1 LKSDIRSKKKFCTN
15 KKIVEECFRLV
26 KCKDIE
32 SLKDLL
38 WSDAIVYEPF
48 SKLEEGLRGWSQIEP
63 FLKIAIM
70 ANKSLLHRILVKEI
84 KNKKNINKDLQVYE
98 ENNTSNNDIVEALL
112 TFQNGQTLKAK
123 FKFELSNE
131 LQNINSSENK
141 VPTYSIYLMQLYS

>member
-1 LKSDIRSKKKFCTN
+1 
-15 KKIVEECFRLV
+15 
-26 KCKDIE
+26 
-32 SLKDLL
+32 
-38 WSDAIVYEPF
+38 
-48 SKLEEGLRGWSQIEP
+48 LEEGLRGWSQIEP
-63 FLKIAIM
+63 FLKITIM
-70 ANKSLLHRILVKEI
+70 ANESLLHRILIKEI
-84 KNKKNINKDLQVYE
+84 KNKKNINKDLQIYE

>member
-32 SLKDLL
+32 SLKDLF

-48 SKLEEGLRGWSQIEP
+48 SKLEEGLRGGSRIEP
-63 FLKIAIM
+63 FFLKIAIM
-70 ANKSLLHRILVKEI
+70 ANESLLHRILIKEI

-112 TFQNGQTLKAK
+112 TFQKGQTLKAK

-131 LQNINSSENK
+131 FQNINSSENK
-141 VPTYSIYLMQLYS
+141 IKSLHIQFI

>member
-1 LKSDIRSKKKFCTN
+1 LKNDIRSKKKFCTN
-15 KKIVEECFRLV
+15 KKIVEECFRLI
-26 KCKDIE
+26 KRKEIE
-32 SLKDLL
+32 GLKDLF
-38 WSDAIVYEPF
+38 WPDAIVYEPF
-48 SKLEEGLRGWSQIEP
+48 SKLEQGLRGWSQIEP

-70 ANKSLLHRILVKEI
+70 ANESLLHRILIKEI

-112 TFQNGQTLKAK
+112 TFQKGQTLKAK

-141 VPTYSIYLMQLYS
+141 IRSLHIQFI

>member
-1 LKSDIRSKKKFCTN
+1 
-15 KKIVEECFRLV
+15 
-26 KCKDIE
+26 
-32 SLKDLL
+32 
-38 WSDAIVYEPF
+38 
-48 SKLEEGLRGWSQIEP
+48 
-63 FLKIAIM
+63 M